1 MQTEHFNSTL
11 LSAFL
16 LLACA
21 AFAFIYSRQSRR
33 LVRLTREY
41 ADLRAQLQSAEK
53 SRLEVAA
60 RIEAHQFAIFNS
72 MVEGILIVDKAGRI
86 MTVNDS
92 LKQFFSVSR
101 DIAGLTIME
110 AFRSHDL
117 LALLDRVRQE
127 GVVRDFELTL
137 SEIKETRWVEVNAA
151 AIQEAP
157 GETGAAILIFHDFT
171 RLKQLENVRQ
181 EFVANVS
188 HELRTPLT
196 LIKGYVETLLSGAKD
211 DPAVA
216 ERFLKIV
223 EKHAARLGLL
233 IEDLLTLA
241 HLESGELTV
250 QPRRL
255 PLHEA
260 VEEALDVLKE
270 PAAQKEILLV
280 NSVPAGTTAH
290 ADPERLQQV
299 FFNLIENAIKYSPP
313 RSTVTVAATEMP
325 GSVELQ
331 VSDDGPGIPAEA
343 KERIFERFFRL
354 DQARSREAGG
364 TGLGLSIVKHIVQR
378 HAGKVWVKSEL
389 GRGSTFCFTL
399 PNGTSE

>member
-1 MQTEHFNSTL
+1 
-11 LSAFL
+11 
-16 LLACA
+16 
-21 AFAFIYSRQSRR
+21 
-33 LVRLTREY
+33 
-41 ADLRAQLQSAEK
+41 
-53 SRLEVAA
+53 
-60 RIEAHQFAIFNS
+60 
-72 MVEGILIVDKAGRI
+72 LIVDKTGRI
-86 MTVNDS
+86 ITVNDS
-92 LKQFFSVSR
+92 LKQLFSLSR
-101 DIAGLTIME
+101 DIVGLTIME

-127 GVVRDFELTL
+127 GVVRDFELSL

-196 LIKGYVETLLSGAKD
+196 LIKGYVETLLDGAKD
-211 DPAVA
+211 DPSVA
-216 ERFLKIV
+216 ERFLRIV
-223 EKHAARLGLL
+223 EKHTARLGLL

-250 QPRRL
+250 QPRAL

-260 VEEALDVLKE
+260 AEEALDVLKE
-270 PAAQKEILLV
+270 PAAQKEILLI
-280 NSVPAGTTAH
+280 NEVPAETAAY

-313 RSTVTVAATEMP
+313 RSTVRVAATP
-325 GSVELQ
+325 GAESVEIH
-331 VSDDGPGIPAEA
+331 VSDDGPGIPVEA
-343 KERIFERFFRL
+343 QERIFERFFRL

-364 TGLGLSIVKHIVQR
+364 TGLGLSIVKHILQR
-378 HAGKVWVKSEL
+378 HGGKVWVNSKL
-389 GRGSTFCFTL
+389 GQGSTFCFTL
-399 PNGTSE
+399 PNEPQAAA